1 MSERIKLPFGFK
13 EIRRFFALFFNII
26 RAILTD
32 NFEPVRQF

>member
-13 EIRRFFALFFNII
+13 ETRFFAVFFNII